1 MESRYENPRSPARGH
16 WERAGRVFLSGPHPR
31 AIAPRSGVW
40 GMPAKDK
47 IGPALPGLSPAL
59 PPHRG
64 RGGASKARVEW
75 GRGER
80 CTNRRNAQSRS
91 PRRPRPLRDLTTRAP
106 APAREPCGRSN
117 TIFLSGEGRSP
128 PRPPRSGAWDGGG
141 EGRDRGRH
149 PGPALSGAIACTTPN
164 PRRVES
170 GGERYT
176 GRRNARS
183 RPAPPPTPTHGR
195 AAPHPHQEPAERPR
209 AHPPPSGRT
218 RTLFTVA

>member
-1 MESRYENPRSPARGH
+1 MESRHESPRSPARGH

-31 AIAPRSGVW
+31 ARATTVRRMGWCRQRTRSGRPFRGYHRHCPRPWEREERRRRGW
-40 GMPAKDK
+40 G
-47 IGPALPGLSPAL
+47 I
-59 PPHRG
+59 
-64 RGGASKARVEW
+64 
-75 GRGER
+75 GER

-141 EGRDRGRH
+141 EGHSRGRH

-195 AAPHPHQEPAERPR
+195 AAPHPHQEPAERPS